1 MGILKITTLRE
12 VGSIS
17 LVQNVD
23 KDTKETNYFIDNGW
37 EVSETFDEVIKDELL
52 NIKDDAQF
60 VAVCQAYL

>member
-1 MGILKITTLRE
+1 MGILKVTTLRE

-37 EVSETFDEVIKDELL
+37 VVSETFDEVIKDELL